1 MITYKDLP
9 VERKERVK
17 LTVTM
22 EVSAPQAY
30 ALQEMF
36 KWWNF
41 CSSAGMSRRVAFFVD
56 GDGDFH
62 PNCEVKTE
70 PALPELP
77 KEQSRMAVAEDNH
90 GHSLYDYDSIGW
102 SLHDDENR

>member
-9 VERKERVK
+9 IKRGDKVK

-36 KWWNF
+36 KWWTF
-41 CSSAGMSRRVAFFVD
+41 CGKAGMSRKVAFYVD

-70 PALPELP
+70 PTLPELP
-77 KEQSRMAVAEDNH
+77 KEQAEKAIVEDKH
-90 GHSLYDYDSIGW
+90 GHRLYDYDSISW
-102 SLHDDENR
+102 SLHDEDR

>member
-1 MITYKDLP
+1 MTTYKDLP
-9 VERKERVK
+9 VKRKERVK

-41 CSSAGMSRRVAFFVD
+41 CGKAGMSRKVAFFVD

-70 PALPELP
+70 PALPDLP
-77 KEQSRMAVAEDNH
+77 KEQAHIAIVEDNH
-90 GHSLYDYDSIGW
+90 GHRLYDYDGIGY
-102 SLHDDENR
+102 SLHDD

>member
-9 VERKERVK
+9 IKRGEKIK

-22 EVSAPQAY
+22 EVSAAQAY

-36 KWWNF
+36 KCWNF
-41 CSSAGMSRRVAFFVD
+41 YGKAGMSRRVAFYAD

-70 PALPELP
+70 PALPELDRVR
-77 KEQSRMAVAEDNH
+77 EGSRLAVPRTRGTAR
-90 GHSLYDYDSIGW
+90 GFF
-102 SLHDDENR
+102 

>member
-1 MITYKDLP
+1 MIQYKDLP
-9 VERKERVK
+9 IERGDKVK

-41 CSSAGMSRRVAFFVD
+41 CGKVCGWRR
-56 GDGDFH
+56 G
-62 PNCEVKTE
+62 
-70 PALPELP
+70 LPP
-77 KEQSRMAVAEDNH
+77 
-90 GHSLYDYDSIGW
+90 
-102 SLHDDENR
+102 